1 VKISE
6 AIVRGEGPRLD
17 FKRDLSSPKSVLKDI
32 VAFANTAGGTVV
44 IGLEDDGSVVG
55 VADPLREEE
64 RLSSKISDGIEP
76 QLLPEIYAV
85 SHGEQ
90 ELLVVE
96 VAHHPAPFHL
106 RSEGSDRGVYVRLGS
121 TSRRAEPETLAELRR
136 QAAGESFDLF
146 ARSDVTFDDLD
157 KARMKVAFE
166 GHDVPLRAA
175 KLEALGVLTRYQ
187 GKVVATNGAVI
198 LLGEDTT
205 RRRYFRDARVEGARF
220 AGVTRAADIE
230 DIFDPEGELTVLEAI
245 DAAERFIRRNT
256 RQAEPIPRGRLQRE
270 RLAEFSPVM
279 VRELLVNAIAHADY
293 SRTGETI
300 KVLVFDDRVE
310 ILNPGPMLPGVTT
323 EDIRNGRSK
332 IRNRGIASVLRRIR
346 YMERFGTAWEKI
358 QAEMAHGYP
367 EPCFDG
373 DGPVFCATLW
383 PHPSLAGSGTHVF
396 RHVGGIRGGIRG
408 GTTGA
413 IGGLGKGDIARRRG
427 VILDALTE
435 TDGLDAQELR
445 HRLEIAPR
453 TLERDLAALRDAGLV
468 TRVGSRKTGH
478 YRAVETAR

>member
-1 VKISE
+1 VKIAD
-6 AIVRGEGPRLD
+6 AIARGEGPRLD

-44 IGLEDDGSVVG
+44 VGLDDDGSVVG
-55 VADPLREEE
+55 VADPLHEEE
-64 RLSSKISDGIEP
+64 RLSSRISDGIEP

-85 SHGEQ
+85 SHGEH

-106 RSEGSDRGVYVRLGS
+106 RSEGPERGVYVRLGS

-146 ARSDVTFDDLD
+146 ARSDIALGDLD
-157 KARMKVAFE
+157 EARMKTAFE
-166 GHDVPLRAA
+166 GHDVPLRTA

-187 GKVVATNGAVI
+187 GKVVATNAGVI
-198 LLGEDTT
+198 LFGQNAT

-220 AGVTRAADIE
+220 GGATRAADIE
-230 DIFDPEGELTVLEAI
+230 DIFDPDEELTVLEAI
-245 DAAERFIRRNT
+245 GAAERFIRRNT

-300 KVLVFDDRVE
+300 KVFAFDDRVE
-310 ILNPGPMLPGVTT
+310 ILNPGPMLPGLTT
-323 EDIRNGRSK
+323 DDIRNGRSK
-332 IRNRGIASVLRRIR
+332 IRNRGIAGVLRRIR

-358 QAEMAHGYP
+358 EAEMASGYP
-367 EPCFDG
+367 EPHFDG

-383 PHPSLAGSGTHVF
+383 PHPSLAGSRIPPSRQH
-396 RHVGGIRGGIRG
+396 GGISGGISG

-413 IGGLGKGDIARRRG
+413 MGGLGKGEVARRRQA
-427 VILDALTE
+427 ILDALTQTE
-435 TDGLDAQELR
+435 GLDAQQLQQ
-445 HRLEIAPR
+445 RLQIAPR
-453 TLERDLAALRDAGLV
+453 TLERDLAALRDSGLV
-468 TRVGSRKTGH
+468 MRIGSRKSGH
-478 YRAVETAR
+478 YRAVEGVG

>member
-1 VKISE
+1 MKIAE

-157 KARMKVAFE
+157 NARMKAAFE
-166 GHDVPLRAA
+166 GHDVPPRAA

-187 GKVVATNGAVI
+187 GKVVATNAAVI
-198 LLGEDTT
+198 LLGQDTT

-220 AGVTRAADIE
+220 AGATRAADIE
-230 DIFDPEGELTVLEAI
+230 DIFDPEEELTVLEAI

-358 QAEMAHGYP
+358 QAEMANGYP
-367 EPCFDG
+367 EPRFDG

-383 PHPSLAGSGTHVF
+383 PHPSLAGSGTHVS
-396 RHVGGIRGGIRG
+396 RHVGGIRGGING

-413 IGGLGKGDIARRRG
+413 IGGLGKGDVARRRG

-435 TDGLDAQELR
+435 TDGLDAQELQ

-468 TRVGSRKTGH
+468 TRVGSRRTGH

>member
-1 VKISE
+1 MKIAE

-96 VAHHPAPFHL
+96 VAHHPAPFYL
-106 RSEGSDRGVYVRLGS
+106 RSEGSDRGVYVRRGS

-146 ARSDVTFDDLD
+146 ARSDVAFDDLD

-187 GKVVATNGAVI
+187 GKVVATNAAVI
-198 LLGEDTT
+198 LLGQDAT
-205 RRRYFRDARVEGARF
+205 RGRYFRDARVEGARF
-220 AGVTRAADIE
+220 AGATRAADIE
-230 DIFDPEGELTVLEAI
+230 DIFDPDEELTVLEAI

-358 QAEMAHGYP
+358 QAEMANGYP
-367 EPCFDG
+367 EPRFDG
-373 DGPVFCATLW
+373 DGPVFRATLW
-383 PHPSLAGSGTHVF
+383 PHPSLAGSGRHLS
-396 RHVGGIRGGIRG
+396 RHVGGING

-413 IGGLGKGDIARRRG
+413 IGGLGKGDVARRRG
-427 VILDALTE
+427 VILDALAE
-435 TDGLDAQELR
+435 TDGLDAQELQY
-445 HRLEIAPR
+445 RLEIAPR

>member
-1 VKISE
+1 MKIAE

-44 IGLEDDGSVVG
+44 IGLEDDGSVAG

-96 VAHHPAPFHL
+96 VAHHPAPFYL
-106 RSEGSDRGVYVRLGS
+106 RSEGSERGVYVRLGS

-146 ARSDVTFDDLD
+146 ARSDIAFEDLD
-157 KARMKVAFE
+157 KARMKAAFE
-166 GHDVPLRAA
+166 DHDVPLRAA

-187 GKVVATNGAVI
+187 GKVVATNAAVI
-198 LLGEDTT
+198 LLGQDAT

-220 AGVTRAADIE
+220 AGATRAADIE
-230 DIFDPEGELTVLEAI
+230 DIFDPDEELTVLEAI

-358 QAEMAHGYP
+358 QAEMANGYP
-367 EPCFDG
+367 EPRFDG

-383 PHPSLAGSGTHVF
+383 PHPSLAGSGTHVS
-396 RHVGGIRGGIRG
+396 RQRGGIRGGING
-408 GTTGA
+408 GTAGG
-413 IGGLGKGDIARRRG
+413 IGGLGKGDVARRRG
-427 VILDALTE
+427 VILDALIE
-435 TDGLDAQELR
+435 TDGLDAQELQ

-468 TRVGSRKTGH
+468 MRVGSRKTGH

>member
-1 VKISE
+1 M
-6 AIVRGEGPRLD
+6 
-17 FKRDLSSPKSVLKDI
+17 
-32 VAFANTAGGTVV
+32 
-44 IGLEDDGSVVG
+44 
-55 VADPLREEE
+55 
-64 RLSSKISDGIEP
+64 
-76 QLLPEIYAV
+76 
-85 SHGEQ
+85 
-90 ELLVVE
+90 
-96 VAHHPAPFHL
+96 
-106 RSEGSDRGVYVRLGS
+106 RLGS

-157 KARMKVAFE
+157 KARMKAAFE

-187 GKVVATNGAVI
+187 GKVVATNAAVI
-198 LLGEDTT
+198 LLGQDTT

-220 AGVTRAADIE
+220 AGATRAADIE

-358 QAEMAHGYP
+358 QAEMANGYP
-367 EPCFDG
+367 EPRFDG

-396 RHVGGIRGGIRG
+396 RHVGGINGGIN
-408 GTTGA
+408 GA
-413 IGGLGKGDIARRRG
+413 IGGLGKGDVARRRG

-445 HRLEIAPR
+445 HRLGIAPR

>member
-1 VKISE
+1 VKIAE
-6 AIVRGEGPRLD
+6 AIAGGEGPRLD
-17 FKRDLSSPKSVLKDI
+17 FKRDLSSPKSLLKDI

-44 IGLEDDGSVVG
+44 VGVQDDGSLVG

-64 RLSSKISDGIEP
+64 RLSSMVSDSIEP

-85 SHGEQ
+85 SYGEH

-106 RSEGSDRGVYVRLGS
+106 RAEGPERGVYMRLGS

-146 ARSDVTFDDLD
+146 ARSDVAVGDLD
-157 KARMKVAFE
+157 EARMKAAFE
-166 GHDVPLRAA
+166 GHDVPLRTA

-187 GKVVATNGAVI
+187 GKVVASNAGVI
-198 LLGEDTT
+198 LFGHDAT
-205 RRRYFRDARVEGARF
+205 RRRYFGDARVEGARF
-220 AGVTRAADIE
+220 AGATRAGDIE
-230 DIFDPEGELTVLEAI
+230 DVLDRDEELTVLEAI

-279 VRELLVNAIAHADY
+279 VRELLVNAVAHADY
-293 SRTGETI
+293 SRAGETI
-300 KVLVFDDRVE
+300 KVFVFDDRVE
-310 ILNPGPMLPGVTT
+310 ILNPGPMLPGLTT

-346 YMERFGTAWEKI
+346 YMERFGSAWEKI
-358 QAEMAHGYP
+358 QAEMADGYP
-367 EPCFDG
+367 EPGFDG

-383 PHPSLAGSGTHVF
+383 AHPSLAGSRIPPSRQH
-396 RHVGGIRGGIRG
+396 GGISGGING
-408 GTTGA
+408 GITDA
-413 IGGLGKGDIARRRG
+413 IAGLGRGAAARRRQT
-427 VILDALTE
+427 ILDVLTQTE
-435 TDGLDAQELR
+435 GLDAQELQR
-445 HRLEIAPR
+445 QLKLAPR
-453 TLERDLAALRDAGLV
+453 TLERDLAALRDAGLI
-468 TRVGSRKTGH
+468 TRVGARKTGH
-478 YRAVETAR
+478 YRAIEAE